1 MKTRLLQALLVLL
14 LLAPS
19 LAAHADEA
27 DTTPRQA
34 LVLKFVDDATANF
47 FLADKPEVGFADGKL
62 TVTSNGVAT
71 DYEQSAVAEFYFDYV
86 VPTAIAGTEGKAF
99 SFTYDDN
106 RTVKV
111 SGAKAAEAALYAAD
125 GTLVMRKRVADGTVV
140 LNLDNCK
147 PGVYVLTL
155 ENEHTFKLIKQ

>member
-1 MKTRLLQALLVLL
+1 M
-14 LLAPS
+14 
-19 LAAHADEA
+19 
-27 DTTPRQA
+27 
-34 LVLKFVDDATANF
+34 
-47 FLADKPEVGFADGKL
+47 GFADGKL

-86 VPTAIAGTEGKAF
+86 VPTAIVGTEGKAF

-155 ENEHTFKLIKQ
+155 ENEQTFKLIKQ

>member
-19 LAAHADEA
+19 LVAHADEA

-34 LVLKFVDDATANF
+34 LVLKFVDDATASF

-71 DYEQSAVAEFYFDYV
+71 DYEQSAVAEFYLPEFG
-86 VPTAIAGTEGKAF
+86 I
-99 SFTYDDN
+99 
-106 RTVKV
+106 
-111 SGAKAAEAALYAAD
+111 
-125 GTLVMRKRVADGTVV
+125 RKS
-140 LNLDNCK
+140 L
-147 PGVYVLTL
+147 
-155 ENEHTFKLIKQ
+155 

>member
-27 DTTPRQA
+27 DNTPRQA
-34 LVLKFVDDATANF
+34 LVLKFVDDATASF

-86 VPTAIAGTEGKAF
+86 VPTAIVGTEGKAF
-99 SFTYDDN
+99 SFTYNDN

-155 ENEHTFKLIKQ
+155 ENEQTFKLIKQ

>member
-1 MKTRLLQALLVLL
+1 MKTRLLQALLALL

-19 LAAHADEA
+19 LVAHADEA

-34 LVLKFVDDATANF
+34 LVLKFVDDATASF

-86 VPTAIAGTEGKAF
+86 VPTAIAGTKGNAF

-111 SGAKAAEAALYAAD
+111 SGAMAAEAALYAAD

-155 ENEHTFKLIKQ
+155 ENEQVFKLIKQ